1 MSYIVVWTLLL
12 IYMFPTLVAVQ
23 RVHPQRASIIIINTM
38 LGWTGLGW
46 LIALAW
52 ALTPQNPAST

>member
-1 MSYIVVWTLLL
+1 MSYIVVCTVLLM
-12 IYMFPTLVAVQ
+12 YMFPTLVAVQ

-52 ALTPQNPAST
+52 SLTPHNPQST